1 MLERRVLVEE
11 LFVTGVNFHKSDID
25 FRSKFSLDGAAQS
38 EYLNRAKEHGF
49 QVQVILS
56 TCNRCEIYGVGN
68 KTIAEKILCEITGQ
82 SFETYQQFKFTKDAY
97 EALEHIFRVASGLDS
112 QIVGDIEIL
121 GQFRNACKLSKKL
134 NMLGSLFERIANT
147 AIQAAKEVR
156 SNTELS
162 KGTSS
167 VSYAAVDLIKKKY
180 PNYNLKTLVIGTGKF
195 GHAVVKNF
203 MTYFPAMQLTV
214 ANRTNEVAQ
223 EMAKNAGIGHLQ
235 FSEIASQ
242 SKNFDI
248 VVLCANANDYII
260 KPEYLEGVSNKLL
273 LDLSVPR
280 AADPVIREMEQ
291 LEFYNVDDISEQL
304 NQNIENRKQ
313 FLPLAEAIIA
323 DNLAEFMEWY
333 KIYVHNKKIKKTK
346 EILLGIS
353 HQCPHLA
360 SMEHSKLDKTINTAL
375 NKMVLQLKA
384 GNQSACEVLQTVN
397 HFLESNHQPSEANH

>member
-25 FRSKFSLDGAAQS
+25 FRSKFSLDNAAQT
-38 EYLNRAKEHGF
+38 EYLLKAREQGF

-56 TCNRCEIYGVGN
+56 TCNRCEVYGVGN
-68 KTIAEKILCEITGQ
+68 KTIAEKLLCEITGQ
-82 SFETYQQFKFTKDAY
+82 SFETYQQCKFTKDGA
-97 EALEHIFRVASGLDS
+97 EALGHIFKVASGLDS
-112 QIVGDIEIL
+112 QIIGDNEIL
-121 GQFRNACKLSKKL
+121 GQFRNACKLAKKHNL
-134 NMLGSLFERIANT
+134 LGALFERIANT

-156 SNTELS
+156 SKTDLS

-180 PNYNLKTLVIGTGKF
+180 SAYALKTLVIGTGKF

-203 MTYFPAMQLTV
+203 MTYFPEMNMTV
-214 ANRTNEVAQ
+214 ANRTNEVAAEIAQ
-223 EMAKNAGIGHLQ
+223 NLNIQHLQ
-235 FSEIASQ
+235 FSEIAAQ

-248 VVLCANANDYII
+248 LVLCANASDYLI
-260 KPEYLEGVSNKLL
+260 KPEYLEGVTNKLI

-280 AADPVIREMEQ
+280 AADPLIREMEQ
-291 LEFYNVDDISEQL
+291 VEFYNVDDISEQL

-353 HQCPHLA
+353 HQCPHL
-360 SMEHSKLDKTINTAL
+360 SGMGNTKLDKTINTAL
-375 NKMVLQLKA
+375 NKMVMQLKA